1 MTGNIRNRN
10 VRFYEE
16 KEADRRAWEILH
28 SEAVRA
34 FPSQNDFIIQ
44 AINDFYDRH
53 LAISDD
59 PYLET
64 REKEDAFADRIVEKV
79 EQKVLGNLSQLIGI
93 YLLQQQNIL
102 ATVLPAYIIPI
113 TSAAGGKVPEW
124 ESDVGKP
131 DGAQSEGRL
140 SSGSCVFAADR
151 LMRMMCPAYGAFL
164 R

>member
-44 AINDFYDRH
+44 AVNDFYDRH

-64 REKEDAFADRIVEKV
+64 MEKEDAFADRIMEKV
-79 EQKVLGNLSQLIGI
+79 EQQVLGNLSQLIGI
-93 YLLQQQNIL
+93 YLLQQNIL
-102 ATVLPAYIIPI
+102 ATGSDARAENYLKENGEMQVLC
-113 TSAAGGKVPEW
+113 SGGGILQKGGEAETEEPE
-124 ESDVGKP
+124 EN
-131 DGAQSEGRL
+131 E
-140 SSGSCVFAADR
+140 
-151 LMRMMCPAYGAFL
+151 FL
-164 R
+164 DFSFGG

>member
-1 MTGNIRNRN
+1 MAGNIHNRN

-34 FPSQNDFIIQ
+34 FSSQNDFIIQ
-44 AINDFYDRH
+44 AVNDFYDRH

-102 ATVLPAYIIPI
+102 ATGNDARAENCL
-113 TSAAGGKVPEW
+113 KDNR
-124 ESDVGKP
+124 DV
-131 DGAQSEGRL
+131 QVL
-140 SSGSCVFAADR
+140 SSGDGILQNGGEVEVEE
-151 LMRMMCPAYGAFL
+151 PEENEFL
-164 R
+164 DFSFGG

>member
-28 SEAVRA
+28 SEVVRA

-64 REKEDAFADRIVEKV
+64 REKEDAFADRIMEKV

-93 YLLQQQNIL
+93 YLLQQNIL
-102 ATVLPAYIIPI
+102 AT
-113 TSAAGGKVPEW
+113 G
-124 ESDVGKP
+124 SDARAENYLKENGEMQV
-131 DGAQSEGRL
+131 L
-140 SSGSCVFAADR
+140 SSGGGILQNGGEAETEE
-151 LMRMMCPAYGAFL
+151 LEENEFL
-164 R
+164 DFSFGG

>member
-93 YLLQQQNIL
+93 YLLQQNIL
-102 ATVLPAYIIPI
+102 ATGNDARAENYLKENGEMQV
-113 TSAAGGKVPEW
+113 
-124 ESDVGKP
+124 
-131 DGAQSEGRL
+131 L
-140 SSGSCVFAADR
+140 SSGGGILQNGGEVETEE
-151 LMRMMCPAYGAFL
+151 PEENEFL
-164 R
+164 DFSFGG

>member
-64 REKEDAFADRIVEKV
+64 REKEDAFADRIVEGGTESAWQPV
-79 EQKVLGNLSQLIGI
+79 TAYRHLPFAAEYLGNR
-93 YLLQQQNIL
+93 
-102 ATVLPAYIIPI
+102 
-113 TSAAGGKVPEW
+113 K
-124 ESDVGKP
+124 
-131 DGAQSEGRL
+131 
-140 SSGSCVFAADR
+140 
-151 LMRMMCPAYGAFL
+151 
-164 R
+164 

>member
-79 EQKVLGNLSQLIGI
+79 EQKVLGNLSQIIGI
-93 YLLQQQNIL
+93 YLLQQNIL
-102 ATVLPAYIIPI
+102 ATGNDARAENYLKENGEMQV
-113 TSAAGGKVPEW
+113 
-124 ESDVGKP
+124 
-131 DGAQSEGRL
+131 L
-140 SSGSCVFAADR
+140 SSGGGILQNGGEAETEE
-151 LMRMMCPAYGAFL
+151 LEENEFL
-164 R
+164 DFSFGG

>member
-28 SEAVRA
+28 SEAVRT
-34 FPSQNDFIIQ
+34 FSSQNDFIIQ
-44 AINDFYDRH
+44 AVNDFYDRH
-53 LAISDD
+53 LAIKDD

-79 EQKVLGNLSQLIGI
+79 EQKVLGNLPQLIGI

-102 ATVLPAYIIPI
+102 AT
-113 TSAAGGKVPEW
+113 GN
-124 ESDVGKP
+124 D
-131 DGAQSEGRL
+131 AQAKNYLKENGEMQVL
-140 SSGSCVFAADR
+140 SSGGGV
-151 LMRMMCPAYGAFL
+151 LQNGGEVETEEPEENEFL
-164 R
+164 DFSFGG

>member
-28 SEAVRA
+28 SEAVRT
-34 FPSQNDFIIQ
+34 FSSQNDFIIQ
-44 AINDFYDRH
+44 AVNDFYNRH

-102 ATVLPAYIIPI
+102 ATGNDARAENYL
-113 TSAAGGKVPEW
+113 KDNR
-124 ESDVGKP
+124 DV
-131 DGAQSEGRL
+131 QVL
-140 SSGSCVFAADR
+140 SSGGGILQDAGEAETEE
-151 LMRMMCPAYGAFL
+151 PEENEFL
-164 R
+164 DFSFGG

>member
-28 SEAVRA
+28 SEAVRT
-34 FPSQNDFIIQ
+34 FSSQNDFIIQ
-44 AINDFYDRH
+44 AVNDFYDRH

-93 YLLQQQNIL
+93 YPLQQQNIL
-102 ATVLPAYIIPI
+102 AMGNNAWVENYLKDN
-113 TSAAGGKVPEW
+113 GEMQV
-124 ESDVGKP
+124 
-131 DGAQSEGRL
+131 L
-140 SSGSCVFAADR
+140 SSGDGILQNGGEAETGE
-151 LMRMMCPAYGAFL
+151 PEENEFL
-164 R
+164 EFSFGG

>member
-16 KEADRRAWEILH
+16 KGADRQAWEILH

-93 YLLQQQNIL
+93 YLLQQNVL
-102 ATVLPAYIIPI
+102 ATGNDARAENYLKENGEMQV
-113 TSAAGGKVPEW
+113 
-124 ESDVGKP
+124 
-131 DGAQSEGRL
+131 L
-140 SSGSCVFAADR
+140 SSGGGILQNGGEAETEE
-151 LMRMMCPAYGAFL
+151 PEENEFL
-164 R
+164 DFSFGG

>member
-28 SEAVRA
+28 SEEVKA

-44 AINDFYDRH
+44 AVNDFYDRH

-93 YLLQQQNIL
+93 HLLQQQNIL
-102 ATVLPAYIIPI
+102 ATGNDARAKNYLKD
-113 TSAAGGKVPEW
+113 SG
-124 ESDVGKP
+124 DV
-131 DGAQSEGRL
+131 QVL
-140 SSGSCVFAADR
+140 SSGGGILQDGGEVETGE
-151 LMRMMCPAYGAFL
+151 PEENEFL
-164 R
+164 DFSFGG

>member
-34 FPSQNDFIIQ
+34 FPSQNDFFIQ

-93 YLLQQQNIL
+93 YLLQQNIL
-102 ATVLPAYIIPI
+102 ATGNDARAENYLKENGEMQV
-113 TSAAGGKVPEW
+113 
-124 ESDVGKP
+124 
-131 DGAQSEGRL
+131 L
-140 SSGSCVFAADR
+140 SSGGGILQNGGEAETEE
-151 LMRMMCPAYGAFL
+151 LEENEFL
-164 R
+164 DFSFGG

>member
-34 FPSQNDFIIQ
+34 FSSQNDFIIQ
-44 AINDFYDRH
+44 AVNDFYDRH

-102 ATVLPAYIIPI
+102 ATGNDARAENYLKNIGEMQV
-113 TSAAGGKVPEW
+113 
-124 ESDVGKP
+124 
-131 DGAQSEGRL
+131 L
-140 SSGSCVFAADR
+140 SSGGGVLQNGGEAETEE
-151 LMRMMCPAYGAFL
+151 PEENEFL
-164 R
+164 DFSFGG

>member
-16 KEADRRAWEILH
+16 KGADRRAWEILH

-93 YLLQQQNIL
+93 YLLQQNIL
-102 ATVLPAYIIPI
+102 ATGNDARAENYLKENGEMQV
-113 TSAAGGKVPEW
+113 
-124 ESDVGKP
+124 
-131 DGAQSEGRL
+131 L
-140 SSGSCVFAADR
+140 SSGGGILQNGGEAETEE
-151 LMRMMCPAYGAFL
+151 LEENEFL
-164 R
+164 DFSFGG

>member
-16 KEADRRAWEILH
+16 KEVDRRAWEILH

-53 LAISDD
+53 LAIFDD

-64 REKEDAFADRIVEKV
+64 REKEDAFAGRIVEKV

-93 YLLQQQNIL
+93 YLLQQNIL
-102 ATVLPAYIIPI
+102 ATGNDTRAENYLKENGEMQV
-113 TSAAGGKVPEW
+113 
-124 ESDVGKP
+124 
-131 DGAQSEGRL
+131 L
-140 SSGSCVFAADR
+140 SSGGGILQNGGEAETEE
-151 LMRMMCPAYGAFL
+151 LEENEFL
-164 R
+164 DFSFGG

>member
-64 REKEDAFADRIVEKV
+64 REKEDAFADRIMEKV

-93 YLLQQQNIL
+93 YLLQQNIL
-102 ATVLPAYIIPI
+102 ATGNDARAENYLKENGIY
-113 TSAAGGKVPEW
+113 TSILTTDTAEDFYRRNGYKKASGCRAKNQ
-124 ESDVGKP
+124 DV
-131 DGAQSEGRL
+131 
-140 SSGSCVFAADR
+140 VFVKR
-151 LMRMMCPAYGAFL
+151 MR
-164 R
+164 

>member
-64 REKEDAFADRIVEKV
+64 REKEDAFADRIMEKV
-79 EQKVLGNLSQLIGI
+79 EQQVLGNLSQLIGI
-93 YLLQQQNIL
+93 YLLQQNIL
-102 ATVLPAYIIPI
+102 AT
-113 TSAAGGKVPEW
+113 G
-124 ESDVGKP
+124 SDARAENYLKENGEMQV
-131 DGAQSEGRL
+131 L
-140 SSGSCVFAADR
+140 SSGGGILQNGGEAETEE
-151 LMRMMCPAYGAFL
+151 LEENEFL
-164 R
+164 DFSFGG

>member
-1 MTGNIRNRN
+1 MTGNIHNRN

-28 SEAVRA
+28 SEEVKA

-44 AINDFYDRH
+44 AVNDFYDRH

-79 EQKVLGNLSQLIGI
+79 EQKVLGNLSQLIRI
-93 YLLQQQNIL
+93 HLLQQQNIL
-102 ATVLPAYIIPI
+102 AMGNNAWVENYL
-113 TSAAGGKVPEW
+113 KDNR
-124 ESDVGKP
+124 DVHV
-131 DGAQSEGRL
+131 L
-140 SSGSCVFAADR
+140 SSGDGILQNGGEAETGEPEENEFLDFSF
-151 LMRMMCPAYGAFL
+151 GA
-164 R
+164 

>member
-1 MTGNIRNRN
+1 MAGNIRNRN
-10 VRFYEE
+10 IRFYEE

-28 SEAVRA
+28 SEEVKA

-44 AINDFYDRH
+44 AVNDFYDRH

-102 ATVLPAYIIPI
+102 AMGNDARAENCLKNIGEMQV
-113 TSAAGGKVPEW
+113 
-124 ESDVGKP
+124 
-131 DGAQSEGRL
+131 L
-140 SSGSCVFAADR
+140 SSGGGVLQNDGEAETEE
-151 LMRMMCPAYGAFL
+151 PEENEFL
-164 R
+164 DFSFGG

>member
-16 KEADRRAWEILH
+16 KGADRRAWEILH

-93 YLLQQQNIL
+93 YLLQQNIL
-102 ATVLPAYIIPI
+102 ATGNDARAENYLKENGEMQVFCKMAGKLKQRNRRRMSSLISVLED
-113 TSAAGGKVPEW
+113 SRNGG
-124 ESDVGKP
+124 S
-131 DGAQSEGRL
+131 
-140 SSGSCVFAADR
+140 
-151 LMRMMCPAYGAFL
+151 
-164 R
+164 

>member
-64 REKEDAFADRIVEKV
+64 REKEDAFADRIMEKV

-93 YLLQQQNIL
+93 YLLQQNIL
-102 ATVLPAYIIPI
+102 ATGNDARAENYLKENGEMQV
-113 TSAAGGKVPEW
+113 
-124 ESDVGKP
+124 
-131 DGAQSEGRL
+131 L
-140 SSGSCVFAADR
+140 SSGGGI
-151 LMRMMCPAYGAFL
+151 L
-164 R
+164 